1 MQRRPAHGLLVA
13 SALVLMSATVL
24 YQQETD
30 GYSVPA
36 RFEVLRHLE
45 WMRGESELYNP
56 WQYRVL
62 PDLAIEAAVRAF
74 SLVPAW
80 RARAEVVHRPK
91 APPQRRIAA
100 NGWALAPYFALRGLL
115 GVAIFAS
122 FLAWLVRVGVE
133 DAKLR
138 WLGVVLLAYAMGQ
151 AHFDSGMAVSTYFDL
166 WFYLL
171 AALWITAGRV
181 AWIPPLS
188 LLAAFNR
195 ETGGLIPLML
205 ATHAFE
211 WPGPRLRDRRA
222 AGLALASLLLFGV
235 GFVAVRLLFGWRPPS
250 PVYGNHGVV
259 DFLRFNLTNRYT
271 FPELL
276 GSFGLIPVLSLL
288 CWRCW
293 TPELRRW
300 FWLIVPAWLVLHLG
314 FGLIRETRL
323 LLVPYALL
331 LLPGLLLCFVARPVA
346 AARSGDPAAARPA
359 GESLPC

>member
-1 MQRRPAHGLLVA
+1 
-13 SALVLMSATVL
+13 MSATVL

-62 PDLAIEAAVRAF
+62 PDLAIEAAVRGF

-80 RARAEVVHRPK
+80 RERAEVVHRPK

-122 FLAWLVRVGVE
+122 FLAWLARVGVSDE
-133 DAKLR
+133 RLR
-138 WLGVVLLAYAMGQ
+138 WLGVMLLAYAMGQ

-171 AALWITAGRV
+171 AALWITAGRS
-181 AWIPPLS
+181 AWIAPLS
-188 LLAAFNR
+188 LLAAGNR

-205 ATHAFE
+205 ATHALE
-211 WPGPRLRDRRA
+211 WPGPRVRDRRA
-222 AGLALASLLLFGV
+222 LGWALASLLLFALT
-235 GFVAVRLLFGWRPPS
+235 FAAVRLAFGWRPPS
-250 PVYGNHGVV
+250 PVYGNQGVV
-259 DFLRFNLTNRYT
+259 DFLRFNLTNRFT
-271 FPELL
+271 LPELL
-276 GSFGLIPVLSLL
+276 GSFGLLPALALL
-288 CWRCW
+288 GWRRW

-300 FWLIVPAWLVLHLG
+300 FWLIVPLWLVLHLS
-314 FGLIRETRL
+314 FGLVRETRL
-323 LLVPYALL
+323 LLVPHALL
-331 LLPGLLLCFVARPVA
+331 LLPGLLLCFEGRPAPPATRPAARPV
-346 AARSGDPAAARPA
+346 
-359 GESLPC
+359 GESLSC